1 MIHWPMPKVRRP
13 PPRVPRAPGTS
24 SWLPRRTGTVLV
36 VTALAIV
43 DMLAVLAVLAV
54 LGALVIPA
62 LATN

>member
-1 MIHWPMPKVRRP
+1 MIHWPKPKERRAVQ
-13 PPRVPRAPGTS
+13 RVQRAPGTS
-24 SWLPRRTGTVLV
+24 SWLPRRTGTVLM

-62 LATN
+62 LATT

>member
-1 MIHWPMPKVRRP
+1 MIHWPKPKERRP
-13 PPRVPRAPGTS
+13 VEHVRRAPGTA
-24 SWLPRRTGTVLV
+24 WLPRRTGTVLM

-62 LATN
+62 LASS

>member
-1 MIHWPMPKVRRP
+1 MIHWPKPAVRRP
-13 PPRVPRAPGTS
+13 VQAVRRVPGSR
-24 SWLPRRTGTVLV
+24 WLPRRTGTVLM

-62 LATN
+62 LAST

>member
-1 MIHWPMPKVRRP
+1 MIHWPKPKVRRP
-13 PPRVPRAPGTS
+13 VQRVQRARGIG
-24 SWLPRRTGTVLV
+24 WLPRRSGTVLM

-62 LATN
+62 LATT

>member
-1 MIHWPMPKVRRP
+1 M
-13 PPRVPRAPGTS
+13 
-24 SWLPRRTGTVLV
+24 

-54 LGALVIPA
+54 LGALVMPA